1 MVGLLPRGARCVVM
15 GPSLWSG
22 YCRDPRCVVMEPS
35 LMVGL
40 LPRRAVSGEGAL
52 PNGRATALAP
62 LTQHS
67 IIKPRQLISLAVNNV
82 IYRSLYVSFL
92 PQVGCAA
99 VPRPGFDILRQQ
111 PRPA

>member
-1 MVGLLPRGARCVVM
+1 M
-15 GPSLWSG
+15 
-22 YCRDPRCVVMEPS
+22 VMEPS
-35 LMVGL
+35 LTVGL
-40 LPRRAVSGEGAL
+40 LPRRALCGDGAL
-52 PNGRATALAP
+52 PNGRATAPTRVVCDGALPNGRATARAP

-82 IYRSLYVSFL
+82 VYRSLYVSFL